1 MPPVRHRARHRT
13 AAAAAAGLFAAA
25 PLLVAEAAYAQPAPA
40 PTPRESGKEVVFSG
54 GKGLLGVTC
63 EANPSTSAVTVPAET
78 TLRVVN
84 RTGYRAKLI
93 LDGAAQGEIADGGA
107 APVVFHRG
115 PVTLGLKP
123 SCMIGQESAVR
134 VEVTAASGTPSGSGT
149 KPGSQR
155 PSRPSSGSGSGD
167 ADRTRPRPHPSASSA
182 PEASPSVAA
191 SESPDAADPSE
202 DIGESGTGVATVD
215 GASGADGAAAEALAS
230 VEPIR
235 ESGPIGLLALIA
247 TVCVIGATAGAI
259 RAIIAQRASR
269 TGVA

>member
-1 MPPVRHRARHRT
+1 MPPARQPARHRA
-13 AAAAAAGLFAAA
+13 AAATVAAIFVAAPLFAAD
-25 PLLVAEAAYAQPAPA
+25 AAYAA
-40 PTPRESGKEVVFSG
+40 PTPTAMPRESGKEVVFSG
-54 GKGLLGVTC
+54 KKGLLGVAC
-63 EANPSTSAVTVPAET
+63 EANPSATAVTVPAET

-134 VEVTAASGTPSGSGT
+134 VEVTAAPGTTSPGSGT
-149 KPGSQR
+149 KSGTKRPAQPGT
-155 PSRPSSGSGSGD
+155 GTD
-167 ADRTRPRPHPSASSA
+167 ADRNRPRPQASLSAS
-182 PEASPSVAA
+182 PTGGPTPTA
-191 SESPDAADPSE
+191 SESPEAVPSS
-202 DIGESGTGVATVD
+202 DDSGQSTDGAATVD
-215 GASGADGAAAEALAS
+215 GTSGIGMDGAAAEALAS
-230 VEPIR
+230 VEPVR

-247 TVCVIGATAGAI
+247 TVCAIGVSAGAI